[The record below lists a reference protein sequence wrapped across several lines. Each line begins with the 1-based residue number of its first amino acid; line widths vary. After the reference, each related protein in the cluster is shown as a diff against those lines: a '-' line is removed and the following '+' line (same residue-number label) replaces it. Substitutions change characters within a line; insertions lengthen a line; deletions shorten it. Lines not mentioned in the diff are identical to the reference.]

1 MRLLLIVLEEH
12 FRWRKNILIGGR
24 GLLDSDTVGF
34 SKIGIVAWLVNAEH
48 NINDVP

>member
-24 GLLDSDTVGF
+24 GLLDRDRVDF
-34 SKIGIVAWLVNAEH
+34 
-48 NINDVP
+48 